1 MIRKGADHN
10 VCSDW
15 HICCK
20 KAMNNIVKNQREA
33 KLSNQEKESPTNV
46 TGIKDTTYPINTDK
60 QETEAKLD
68 FT

>member
-1 MIRKGADHN
+1 
-10 VCSDW
+10 
-15 HICCK
+15 
-20 KAMNNIVKNQREA
+20 MNNIVKNQREA